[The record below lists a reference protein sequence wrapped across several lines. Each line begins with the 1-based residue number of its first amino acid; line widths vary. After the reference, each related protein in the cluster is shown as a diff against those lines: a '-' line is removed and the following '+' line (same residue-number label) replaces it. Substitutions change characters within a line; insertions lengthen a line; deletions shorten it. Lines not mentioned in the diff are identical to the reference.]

1 MATTGFVSVTV
12 QHGDLK
18 ATMSLAEDVLVSKI
32 GESIGE
38 HDDFRQ
44 VFGDDHDLRV
54 TKFEV
59 ELEGGHKYEFDEL
72 LAELDDPES
81 TLKDVGTSIIILLID
96 GTAPSMGSLP
106 VHVEGKGQVDTLQV
120 AQTVSATDVHEA
132 LKKLFTGEI
141 AATKISFPGKK
152 GMRDLATPFKASQA
166 GEPLLERIASE
177 IATLPPML
185 RPPAVDC
192 IEKLQLKLPDTVK
205 PLSDG
210 VDEREGGGGEGGGDE
225 GGELQQRE
233 VAALAQQI
241 KISCRKHAA
250 DECETRKACGLGAD
264 GGSSCY
270 ARFSKEMVTT
280 KPRGCASN
288 PHLHPTTTTP
298 TTTPTTTTTTTT
310 TTTPTTTTTTTPV
323 VKNKRAP

>member
-185 RPPAVDC
+185 RPP
-192 IEKLQLKLPDTVK
+192 
-205 PLSDG
+205 
-210 VDEREGGGGEGGGDE
+210 
-225 GGELQQRE
+225 
-233 VAALAQQI
+233 
-241 KISCRKHAA
+241 SCGLH
-250 DECETRKACGLGAD
+250 RKAA
-264 GGSSCY
+264 
-270 ARFSKEMVTT
+270 AQ
-280 KPRGCASN
+280 ASR
-288 PHLHPTTTTP
+288 H
-298 TTTPTTTTTTTT
+298 
-310 TTTPTTTTTTTPV
+310 
-323 VKNKRAP
+323 REAPQ